1 MMTMKMM
8 YKPDFKLATN
18 TADIFLLTAGITQF
32 PFSLKKLLKKITLY
46 NISICSYSK
55 AKQKYGI
62 DPSKLGS
69 NDGETVKR
77 ADKYI
82 IFYNDDRLKTRQRW
96 TIAHEIG
103 HIVMKH
109 SFENVDEQLY
119 SKMEVE
125 ANFFA
130 AQLLIPN
137 QIINIAIERG
147 YIITVDFI
155 IRNFNV
161 SEEAAIKK
169 LETVNKNYKYN
180 YKKDDDSLNILF
192 RGFVDMIAPNKFAEI
207 DYFDEEYDMQS
218 KRDEW
223 W

>member
-1 MMTMKMM
+1 MKMI

-18 TADIFLLTAGITQF
+18 TADIFLLSAGITQF
-32 PFSLKKLLKKITLY
+32 PFSLKKLLKRITLY
-46 NISICSYSK
+46 SISLCSYSK

-69 NDGETVKR
+69 NDGETIKR
-77 ADKYI
+77 GDKYI
-82 IFYNDDRLKTRQRW
+82 IFYNDNQLKTRQRW

-109 SFENVDEQLY
+109 SFENIDEQLY

-147 YIITVDFI
+147 YNITVDFI
-155 IRNFNV
+155 IQNFNV

-169 LETVNKNYKYN
+169 LETLNKNYEYN

-192 RGFVDMIAPNKFAEI
+192 SGFVDMIAPNKFAEI
-207 DYFDEEYDMQS
+207 DYFDEEYDMQCR
-218 KRDEW
+218 RDEW

>member
-1 MMTMKMM
+1 MI

-18 TADIFLLTAGITQF
+18 TAEIFLLSAGITQF
-32 PFSLKKLLKKITLY
+32 PFSLKRLLKKITFY
-46 NISICSYSK
+46 NISLCSYSK

-62 DPSKLGS
+62 NPFELGS
-69 NDGETVKR
+69 DDGETVKSGN
-77 ADKYI
+77 KYI
-82 IFYNDDRLKTRQRW
+82 IFYNDEQLKTRQRW

-109 SFENVDEQLY
+109 DFKNVDEQLY

-137 QIINIAIERG
+137 QIINCAIKRG
-147 YIITVDFI
+147 YNITVDFI
-155 IRNFNV
+155 IQNFNV

-169 LETVNKNYKYN
+169 IETLNKNYEYN
-180 YKKDDDSLNILF
+180 YEKYDDSLNILF
-192 RGFVDMIAPNKFAEI
+192 SGFVDMIAPNKFEEI
-207 DYFDEEYDMQS
+207 NYFDEEYDMQS
-218 KRDEW
+218 QRDKW